1 MQRVLIDDDD
11 SKAEEV
17 EERDV
22 KGRGVEAVEKAA
34 AQRVVLILPARQMGL
49 AIMAP

>member
-11 SKAEEV
+11 NRAEE

-22 KGRGVEAVEKAA
+22 KGRGVEVVEKAA
-34 AQRVVLILPARQMGL
+34 AQRSVLILPARQMGL